1 MASAKFYC
9 IFPQELISQPIIS
22 HTLGEEFD
30 VVPNIRA
37 ASIQATGAK
46 VIVEIEGETD
56 EIDRSVTY
64 LRERGVDVRAIEDG
78 EEPLV

>member
-22 HTLGEEFD
+22 HTLGEKFE

-46 VIVEIEGETD
+46 VIVEIEGEEA
-56 EIDRSVTY
+56 EIERSVAY
-64 LRERGVDVRAIEDG
+64 LRECGVDVSAIADG